1 MDDCAF
7 CRIVAGE
14 RDARRLHED
23 ERTLAFLD
31 DDPATPGHALVIPK
45 RHAGDLL
52 RADEGDATAVIRA
65 ARALAT
71 AMDAV
76 LEPDGYSLFH
86 TTGELVGR
94 IEHAHLH
101 VVPRT
106 VDDGIHMSLDR
117 TTIDADEADAL
128 ADRLRAELS
137 S

>member
-7 CRIVAGE
+7 CRIAAGE
-14 RDARRLHED
+14 REARRLYED

-52 RADEGDATAVIRA
+52 RADERDATAVVRT

-86 TTGELVGR
+86 TTGDLVGR

-101 VVPRT
+101 VLPRT
-106 VDDGIHMSLDR
+106 ADDGIHLSLDR
-117 TTIDADEADAL
+117 TTIEAEDADSL
-128 ADRLRAELS
+128 AERLRAELS
-137 S
+137 P

>member
-7 CRIVAGE
+7 CRIVAGK
-14 RDARRLHED
+14 RDGRRLYED

-52 RADEGDATAVIRA
+52 RADEGDATAVVRT

-86 TTGELVGR
+86 TTGDLVGR
-94 IEHAHLH
+94 VEHAHLH

-106 VDDGIHMSLDR
+106 VDDGIHLSLDR
-117 TTIDADEADAL
+117 TSIDPEEEAAL
-128 ADRLRAELS
+128 AERLRAELS
-137 S
+137 P

>member
-7 CRIVAGE
+7 CRIVAGDRE
-14 RDARRLHED
+14 ARRLYED
-23 ERTLAFLD
+23 DRTLVFLD

-52 RADEGDATAVIRA
+52 RADEDDATAVMHT

-86 TTGELVGR
+86 TTGDLVGR
-94 IEHAHLH
+94 VEHAHLH

-117 TTIDADEADAL
+117 TSIDADEETAL
-128 ADRLRAELS
+128 AERLRAELS
-137 S
+137 A